1 MSWACI
7 SRYGGV
13 GDNLIASSVLAPLR
27 TKYGRVE
34 VITQWPQHVVFEN
47 NPHIDKLS
55 VHKPGDIPGETLE
68 AWARWHRVRAKE
80 YDFFANLSH
89 TVEVL
94 KAFLPA
100 QTQFDWPVA
109 WRREYCA
116 GSYIEAVAKV
126 CGVDPAD
133 CEPRFFPTEE
143 EHAKAKATF
152 GEQIGKRPVIG
163 WVLSGSRVDK
173 IHPAGTLIV
182 ARLIAE
188 LGAQV
193 VMFGAP
199 GRDYD
204 MAVRIQEH
212 VKRQNGTTN
221 GLHSMCDSFQPDMTF
236 ENQKFPIRRIL
247 TQLRYCDL
255 VISPDTGPAWA
266 VAMEDVPKI
275 ILVSH
280 ASAENITGG
289 WRNTVTLHADRHR
302 VPCWPCHQL
311 HDTLDTCTPDE
322 TKQAAAC
329 ISSISVASII
339 EEAAKILARADVH
352 ASHHQRLAADQRGAT
367 NGSQGTQRRTR
378 GVQPVGNGIGGDSL
392 SGAAT

>member
-1 MSWACI
+1 MTSGWAGVA
-7 SRYGGV
+7 RYGGV

-27 TKYGRVE
+27 KKYGRLE
-34 VITQWPQHVVFEN
+34 VITQWPHHVIFEN
-47 NPHIDKLS
+47 NPYIDKLS
-55 VHKPGDIPGETLE
+55 VHKPGEIPGDTLE
-68 AWARWHRVRAKE
+68 AWNRWHRVRGKE
-80 YDFFANLSH
+80 YDFFQNLSH

-100 QTQFDWPVA
+100 QSFFDFPAA

-116 GSYIEAVAKV
+116 GSYVEATARV
-126 CGVDPAD
+126 CGVDPAE
-133 CEPRFFPTEE
+133 CEPRFFPTDE
-143 EHAKAKATF
+143 EHVLAQQTF
-152 GEQIGKRPVIG
+152 ADQIGRRPIIG

-193 VMFGAP
+193 VLFGAP
-199 GRDYD
+199 GRDYE

-212 VKRQNGTTN
+212 VQRQNGSTD
-221 GLHSMCDSFQPDMTF
+221 GLHAMCDDLQAGMTF

-266 VAMEDVPKI
+266 VAMEDVPKLI
-275 ILVSH
+275 MVSH
-280 ASAENITGG
+280 ASAENITDG
-289 WRNTVTLHADRHR
+289 WRNTSTLHADPAR

-311 HDTLDTCTPDE
+311 HDSLDTCTPDE

-329 ISSISVASII
+329 ISSISVSAVLEQARRALSGSPIVI
-339 EEAAKILARADVH
+339 ETVKKPNGHDAPH
-352 ASHHQRLAADQRGAT
+352 DQRYVALEGRP
-367 NGSQGTQRRTR
+367 QY
-378 GVQPVGNGIGGDSL
+378 GG
-392 SGAAT
+392 

>member
-1 MSWACI
+1 MSWACVA
-7 SRYGGV
+7 RYGGI
-13 GDNLIASSVLAPLR
+13 GDNLIVSSVLAPLR
-27 TKYGRVE
+27 KKYGRIE

-55 VHKPGDIPGETLE
+55 VHKPGDVPSETLE
-68 AWARWHRVRAKE
+68 AWTRWHRVRSKE
-80 YDFFANLSH
+80 YEFFANLSH
-89 TVEVL
+89 SVEVL

-116 GSYIEAVAKV
+116 GSYVEAVAKV
-126 CGVDPAD
+126 CGVDPAE
-133 CEPRFFPTEE
+133 CEPRFFPTAEE
-143 EHAKAKATF
+143 EVKAKDTF
-152 GEQIGKRPVIG
+152 DQQVGKRPIIG

-173 IHPAGTLIV
+173 IHPAGTLII

-193 VMFGAP
+193 VMVGAP
-199 GRDYD
+199 GRDYE

-212 VKRQNGTTN
+212 VKRQNGSLD
-221 GLHSMCDSFQPDMTF
+221 GLHSMVDNFTPDMNF

-275 ILVSH
+275 IMVSH
-280 ASAENITGG
+280 ASVENITGG
-289 WRNTVTLHADRHR
+289 WRNTVTLHADPKLA
-302 VPCWPCHQL
+302 PCWPCHQL

-329 ISSISVASII
+329 ISSISVSSVLAETAKVLQASS
-339 EEAAKILARADVH
+339 H
-352 ASHHQRLAADQRGAT
+352 ASDNQRLAAAQGSLP
-367 NGSQGTQRRTR
+367 NGSQGTEGRAG
-378 GVQPVGNGIGGDSL
+378 GVQPVGNGVGSHPVAG
-392 SGAAT
+392 